1 MYDHGTT
8 RNNTESALLRLSV
21 SIRVLPWSILPYLR
35 GKLKGPRIRGPHP
48 DDVQYEHTHEPSRTR
63 TIALGALKAIVSAGL
78 LAILFSRVDVTRLW
92 SYARDASPAWLS
104 GALFLYLLMV
114 LASAWRWGL
123 LLRAQQVNLP
133 FTALTSS
140 FLVATFFNNFL
151 PSNIGG
157 DVVRISDTARAAG
170 SKTLAT
176 TVVLIDR
183 GIGLLALALM
193 AASGATMM
201 HRMAVGPV
209 GPGVLWAGFGLGAI
223 VATPALLIPQSM
235 TKLLQPLR
243 VFHQEWV
250 DERLAKLTDA
260 LTRFKETPA
269 ALAGCF
275 AGAIAVQGL
284 LVLFYL
290 AIARSMNIPIG
301 FAELAVVVPISF
313 IVQMLPVSM
322 NGFGVREAT
331 FGFYFTQLG
340 LPLESALLVS
350 FMGAA
355 LIMLF
360 SLSGGLAYLSRTARS
375 RA

>member
-1 MYDHGTT
+1 VSHE
-8 RNNTESALLRLSV
+8 TE
-21 SIRVLPWSILPYLR
+21 
-35 GKLKGPRIRGPHP
+35 PR
-48 DDVQYEHTHEPSRTR
+48 PSRSR
-63 TIALGALKAIVSAGL
+63 TIAIGVLKAIVSIGL
-78 LAILFSRVDVTRLW
+78 LALLLSRVDVARLW
-92 SYARDASPAWLS
+92 SYARNASNAWLA
-104 GALFLYLLMV
+104 GALGLYFLMV

-123 LLRAQQVNLP
+123 LLRAQRVFLP
-133 FTALTSS
+133 FATLTSS

-157 DVVRISDTARAAG
+157 DVVRVTDTAKPAG
-170 SKTLAT
+170 SKPLSSTF
-176 TVVLIDR
+176 VLFDR
-183 GIGLLALALM
+183 AIGLLALALM

-209 GPGVLWAGFGLGAI
+209 GPGVLWAGFGLGAMI
-223 VATPALLIPQSM
+223 ATPALLMPETM

-250 DERLAKLTDA
+250 DRRIAKLTDT
-260 LTRFKETPA
+260 LTRFRETPS

-275 AGAIAVQGL
+275 AGAVVVQGV
-284 LVLFYL
+284 LVLFYV
-290 AIARSMNIPIG
+290 AIARSMAIPIG
-301 FAELAVVVPISF
+301 FSELAVIVPVSF

-331 FGFYFTQLG
+331 FGFYFTRLG

-355 LIMLF
+355 LILLF
-360 SLSGGLAYLSRTARS
+360 SLSGGIIYLGRTTRTSQAASAR
-375 RA
+375 AG